1 MASDALKGHLEMLLL
16 AALRSGPAH
25 GYGVINDL
33 KQRSEGVFDLQ
44 EGTIY
49 PALHRLEGSGLIE
62 SEWSVE
68 NGRRRRVYMLTPKGR
83 RTLEEKTSAWL
94 SFSRAMT
101 RTLEPAT

>member
-1 MASDALKGHLEMLLL
+1 MPSDVLKGHLEMLLL
-16 AALRSGPAH
+16 AALQNGPAH

-33 KQRSEGVFDLQ
+33 KQRSEGLFDLQ

-49 PALHRLEGSGLIE
+49 PALHRLERSGLVE

-68 NGRRRRVYMLTPKGR
+68 NGRRRRVYMLTAKGR

-94 SFSRAMT
+94 RFSHAMT